1 MKRKGKLS
9 SDEIVRTRGLFDHV
23 KHIRQVQSKD
33 YYDTLSESER
43 KTFNKFMI
51 LRVLSMDQKIVEEIS
66 YISKYMEVLPDKQF
80 YSLLVQCIPK
90 DYKFYPYIKK
100 TAKDVDANIVNCI
113 CKKYQIGSS
122 DATDYYTLFIQTEAG
137 VNELVN
143 LVQSF
148 GYSQSEVEKMFDV
161 KE

>member
-1 MKRKGKLS
+1 MKRKGKLTN
-9 SDEIVRTRGLFDHV
+9 DDIVRTRGLFDHV

-33 YYDTLSESER
+33 YYDTLNESER
-43 KTFNKFMI
+43 KTFSKFMI
-51 LRVLSMDQKIVEEIS
+51 LRVLSMDSKIVEEIS

-80 YSLLVQCIPK
+80 YDLLIRCVPK

-100 TAKDVDANIVNCI
+100 TAKDVNATIIKCI
-113 CKKYQIGSS
+113 TDKYQIGSS
-122 DATDYYTLFIQTEAG
+122 DASDYYSLFIQTESG
-137 VNELVN
+137 LNN
-143 LVQSF
+143 LVELIQSF